1 MENNTL
7 IKNSPLETRTL
18 LLALY
23 IQFSFI
29 NLAAPISTYGTEL
42 LGIFLITAFAI
53 SCEWQACKQ
62 HIPVVFAITFFIVA
76 ISFIHHLNLP
86 HTEILWPITIRT
98 LFWIFAAFLSY
109 PYFQKITKRNLE
121 AILACLIIINSFLVF
136 IQFISLYA
144 FNYNIDFSLLI
155 GGVNSR
161 TQFNNLYRPT
171 GLTAE
176 PAFLAGYLFGLVT
189 LLFILKKKSC
199 IATCFG
205 ISAIMLS
212 MSFWGILA
220 VSSLVFISL
229 FNISTENRRL
239 VINKNEKIILL
250 FFITAAL
257 VIYFAQEF
265 GRPAQTIEATQPRP
279 SVENIFT
286 GKDGSNSTKI
296 DTIKNML
303 NSPYLLMLGYGF
315 TSNSKTSPP
324 FYEGLYD
331 VTFFGANIST
341 FGVPLGVLID
351 IFTLWLLFKKSSFD
365 HKGKILCVVALSKIS
380 TPTRIFFPC
389 FILLLFIANKKITE
403 DT

>member
-1 MENNTL
+1 
-7 IKNSPLETRTL
+7 
-18 LLALY
+18 
-23 IQFSFI
+23 
-29 NLAAPISTYGTEL
+29 
-42 LGIFLITAFAI
+42 
-53 SCEWQACKQ
+53 
-62 HIPVVFAITFFIVA
+62 
-76 ISFIHHLNLP
+76 
-86 HTEILWPITIRT
+86 
-98 LFWIFAAFLSY
+98 
-109 PYFQKITKRNLE
+109 
-121 AILACLIIINSFLVF
+121 
-136 IQFISLYA
+136 
-144 FNYNIDFSLLI
+144 
-155 GGVNSR
+155 
-161 TQFNNLYRPT
+161 
-171 GLTAE
+171 
-176 PAFLAGYLFGLVT
+176 
-189 LLFILKKKSC
+189 
-199 IATCFG
+199 
-205 ISAIMLS
+205 MLS

-296 DTIKNML
+296 DTFKNML

-351 IFTLWLLFKKSSFD
+351 IFTLWLLFKKSSLTIREKYF
-365 HKGKILCVVALSKIS
+365 AL
-380 TPTRIFFPC
+380 
-389 FILLLFIANKKITE
+389 
-403 DT
+403 